1 MDIRLIWIIAAGIA
15 GGALSLLVA
24 AAFAYAVLSAWVPRM
39 VSYAVGA
46 LLGAAFLRLLPE
58 AFSATD
64 NVENVFAATLAGV
77 LGFFLL
83 EKLALWRHAH
93 EHGAAAGV
101 HDHSRRSGL
110 LIVIGDAIHNTVDGV
125 AIAAAFLTD
134 ARLGVITTLAVIAH
148 EIPQEVGDFMIL
160 LHAGYTKRKALLL
173 NLLASLTSVAG
184 GIAGYFVLQQTRAAV
199 PYVLAVS
206 AASFIYIAVADLI
219 PDMHRSVDAR
229 STAWQVALIAVGVAT
244 IALLQQLRA
253 GH

>member
-184 GIAGYFVLQQTRAAV
+184 GIAGYFVLQQTQAAV

-244 IALLQQLRA
+244 IAMLQELRA

>member
-93 EHGAAAGV
+93 EHAAAADV

-110 LIVIGDAIHNTVDGV
+110 LIVIGDAIHNSVDGV

-160 LHAGYTKRKALLL
+160 LHAGYTKRKALLF

-184 GIAGYFVLQQTRAAV
+184 GIAGYFVLQQTQAAV

-229 STAWQVALIAVGVAT
+229 STAWQVALIAVGIAT

-253 GH
+253 